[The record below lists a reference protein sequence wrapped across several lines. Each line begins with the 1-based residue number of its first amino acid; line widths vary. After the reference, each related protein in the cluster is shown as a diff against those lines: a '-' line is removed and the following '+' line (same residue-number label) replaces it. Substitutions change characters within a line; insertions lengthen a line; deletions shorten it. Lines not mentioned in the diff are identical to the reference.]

1 MKNLIKEASTI
12 FVKKVNIEMRVVP
25 SFNVAW
31 HFHEEFEL
39 VYVTKSNG
47 MRFVGDSVS
56 PFYPGDLVL
65 VGANLPHLW
74 RSDSFY
80 YNEGNPENSK
90 RVKTIVTK
98 FTEDFLGINFFEAPE
113 FQKIN
118 KLLKASKYGLFFGEE
133 VSIDLHDLIVSL
145 PSLPK
150 TEQYIKLLE
159 VLYQLSL
166 VKEKDRLVLS
176 SSNMR
181 QSTKESPERIDTVL
195 RYISDNY
202 SSKMNLSDV
211 ADVACMTTNSFC
223 RFFKKTTNKSFT
235 QFLNEIRI
243 RNASRILI
251 QQKIPI
257 SEVCYSVGFNSITN
271 FNKQFKLL
279 VGSTPK
285 KFREDI
291 L

>member
-1 MKNLIKEASTI
+1 M
-12 FVKKVNIEMRVVP
+12 
-25 SFNVAW
+25 
-31 HFHEEFEL
+31 
-39 VYVTKSNG
+39 G
-47 MRFVGDSVS
+47 C
-56 PFYPGDLVL
+56 
-65 VGANLPHLW
+65 
-74 RSDSFY
+74 
-80 YNEGNPENSK
+80 
-90 RVKTIVTK
+90 
-98 FTEDFLGINFFEAPE
+98 
-113 FQKIN
+113 
-118 KLLKASKYGLFFGEE
+118 FFGEE
-133 VSIDLHDLIVSL
+133 VSTDLHDLIVSL

-202 SSKMNLSDV
+202 FSKMNLSDV

-251 QQKIPI
+251 QQKTPI